1 MKKYI
6 AITAFMLLASLLFA
20 CSSDMEIGNMEKVTM
35 TAVVKNV
42 SNILEVEVIEGEY
55 GASGIYHINISSN
68 TVLLDKNNNPID
80 ISRFSVGDVVEITY
94 GGQVMLSYPPQIV
107 ALKIQI
113 K

>member
-6 AITAFMLLASLLFA
+6 AIIAFMLLASLLFA
-20 CSSDMEIGNMEKVTM
+20 CSSDMEVGNTEKVTM

-55 GASGIYHINISSN
+55 GASGLYWINISDN
-68 TVLLDKNNNPID
+68 AILIDENGNPISKSEFEIGD
-80 ISRFSVGDVVEITY
+80 IVEITY
-94 GGQVMLSYPPQIV
+94 DGKVMLSYPPQVV